1 MTARA
6 TRAARRSSTPTAG
19 STTRSAGA
27 PPAPKRQR
35 QPRTRVRLSAGGGGD
50 GDDDEVVVSSGVTI
64 TAAGSHDDDSSDDDG
79 DNNAGGNNGRGGSR
93 GNGGDGRGGRDHG
106 GADGDGGGQQTSGR
120 QQPARPPVPVQTQQS
135 DELEDMDWWEA
146 LTPNQQR
153 AMIKRFL
160 VQPPAAA
167 PAPQPVV
174 IQAPA
179 PPAAQERPSRRKMK
193 RLHLEDFKG
202 TAGESVEAWLAT
214 IPQEVE
220 RQASLGGDT
229 WTAAELYYGVTAHL
243 KDAATKWLITLS
255 ENMRE
260 EDKNLAYLI
269 KMMRKKYGRRDNMF
283 RIQQRL
289 AARVQQPGE
298 RLSDFATSLTS
309 IGFGKRVP
317 AESYVEAFI
326 NGINNETTATQ
337 VRTYE
342 STTLDEAV
350 QFAEDKCGEFGEG
363 FKVTDWRVAK
373 RRYREVREYG
383 AEDDTQPAKKK
394 PPTTES
400 VDQLDWKK
408 LGLGFGGNEDTP
420 PSFDT
425 EGKAVSG
432 LAKTAQKDPLS
443 LAALRAL
450 IVVAGLGREET
461 VGGKAASSKAK
472 LARALEVKS
481 EGGKQSP
488 DNQGA
493 GWQNP
498 VGGYGGGYGGGQ
510 GGGYGGGYAGG
521 QGGGYAGG
529 QGGGYG
535 GGQAGDRG
543 GGRGNSNGGGFGGRG
558 VGGGQGVGRG
568 RGGGGGRGG
577 LENYGPPDTRPI
589 AQRKAETSCRY
600 CGTKGHWWRECAQ
613 RIADL
618 PATDNQQA
626 VNAAVGASAAAAQP
640 ATATATAAGNG
651 QRQ

>member
-120 QQPARPPVPVQTQQS
+120 QQPARPPVSVQTQQS

-153 AMIKRFL
+153 AMMKRFL

-202 TAGESVEAWLAT
+202 TASESVEAWLAT

-269 KMMRKKYGRRDNMF
+269 KMMRKNSAS
-283 RIQQRL
+283 QR
-289 AARVQQPGE
+289 AC
-298 RLSDFATSLTS
+298 SS
-309 IGFGKRVP
+309 P
-317 AESYVEAFI
+317 A
-326 NGINNETTATQ
+326 
-337 VRTYE
+337 
-342 STTLDEAV
+342 
-350 QFAEDKCGEFGEG
+350 
-363 FKVTDWRVAK
+363 
-373 RRYREVREYG
+373 
-383 AEDDTQPAKKK
+383 
-394 PPTTES
+394 
-400 VDQLDWKK
+400 
-408 LGLGFGGNEDTP
+408 
-420 PSFDT
+420 
-425 EGKAVSG
+425 
-432 LAKTAQKDPLS
+432 
-443 LAALRAL
+443 
-450 IVVAGLGREET
+450 
-461 VGGKAASSKAK
+461 
-472 LARALEVKS
+472 
-481 EGGKQSP
+481 
-488 DNQGA
+488 
-493 GWQNP
+493 
-498 VGGYGGGYGGGQ
+498 
-510 GGGYGGGYAGG
+510 
-521 QGGGYAGG
+521 
-529 QGGGYG
+529 
-535 GGQAGDRG
+535 
-543 GGRGNSNGGGFGGRG
+543 
-558 VGGGQGVGRG
+558 
-568 RGGGGGRGG
+568 
-577 LENYGPPDTRPI
+577 
-589 AQRKAETSCRY
+589 
-600 CGTKGHWWRECAQ
+600 
-613 RIADL
+613 
-618 PATDNQQA
+618 
-626 VNAAVGASAAAAQP
+626 NA
-640 ATATATAAGNG
+640 
-651 QRQ
+651 